1 MTKFYICI
9 CVEWIHIC
17 PLICVDIY
25 ALVLTFFFIL
35 VLKMLQNEGGKV
47 FFSTFLN
54 SLPKMQSR
62 ISVSFGFT
70 KFPKKENC
78 KTRDTRLEASSRFD
92 VPIKFTKSAM
102 QKNIKM
108 FLEARRHVV
117 FTESSQKN
125 KIKLNVEQEGVTYS
139 CLWSFVRHY
148 SDRFLGVFL
157 IQVSFNSRLSY
168 FKGTVS
174 RDIYSR
180 VLFKKGL
187 IGLGQER
194 NHWWL

>member
-1 MTKFYICI
+1 
-9 CVEWIHIC
+9 
-17 PLICVDIY
+17 
-25 ALVLTFFFIL
+25 
-35 VLKMLQNEGGKV
+35 MLQNEGEKV

-70 KFPKKENC
+70 KFLKKENC

-125 KIKLNVEQEGVTYS
+125 KIKLNVEQEGVT
-139 CLWSFVRHY
+139 
-148 SDRFLGVFL
+148 
-157 IQVSFNSRLSY
+157 
-168 FKGTVS
+168 
-174 RDIYSR
+174 
-180 VLFKKGL
+180 
-187 IGLGQER
+187 
-194 NHWWL
+194 